1 MMNESGVFNR
11 NLRGGGSQTS
21 KQQIDRSQKWY
32 CLIPCWRPWNLYQ
45 DQCLHGGQCGN
56 VHQCNLPFHTA
67 QLPPQ
72 PEPECVQL
80 QDRPH
85 PLQPQQLSFW
95 IFVAFNYCNGFYY
108 VKEATAAA
116 KKTSWY
122 ETRLAA
128 SHSSRYPME
137 KIRQKDRYGIKD
149 FSKQMMRLINSP
161 AAFASSCC
169 TYSVKET
176 VPENKTI

>member
-1 MMNESGVFNR
+1 
-11 NLRGGGSQTS
+11 
-21 KQQIDRSQKWY
+21 
-32 CLIPCWRPWNLYQ
+32 
-45 DQCLHGGQCGN
+45 
-56 VHQCNLPFHTA
+56 
-67 QLPPQ
+67 
-72 PEPECVQL
+72 
-80 QDRPH
+80 
-85 PLQPQQLSFW
+85 
-95 IFVAFNYCNGFYY
+95 

-128 SHSSRYPME
+128 SHSNRYPME
-137 KIRQKDRYGIKD
+137 KIRQKDMEIKD

-176 VPENKTI
+176 VPESKTL